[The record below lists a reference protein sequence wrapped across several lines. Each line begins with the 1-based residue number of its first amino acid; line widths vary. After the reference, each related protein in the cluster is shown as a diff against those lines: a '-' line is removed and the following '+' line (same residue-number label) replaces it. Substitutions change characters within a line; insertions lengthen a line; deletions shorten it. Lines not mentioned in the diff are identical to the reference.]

1 MSSMT
6 IAQALNKALH
16 QIMTAD
22 DRVVVI
28 GEDIVGGSG
37 LSGGGELGGVFG
49 VTKGLA
55 QAFGVERV
63 IDTPISESAFV
74 GMATGAAM
82 TGLRPIVEVMFCDF
96 FGVCFDQ
103 VFNQAAKARF
113 LSGGRLRLP
122 LVIRTTMG
130 AGDSSGAMHS
140 QSLHGLLASVPGLAV
155 VCPSTAADA
164 AGLLKSAVAADG
176 PVVMFEHKGLYQ
188 AEGAVQAGFPAVPLG
203 KGKIMMRG
211 DELTLVALSGMVPKA
226 MEAASGLKADG
237 ISVEVIDPRTVH
249 PLDSDMILESLKKT
263 GRLLVVDE
271 GAALMGFADRVLS
284 LAASEGFSHLSTA
297 PQKLTP
303 PHTPVPYGRKA
314 EAEWLPAA
322 GDIATII
329 KSMLK

>member
-1 MSSMT
+1 MASMT
-6 IAQALNKALH
+6 IAQALNKAMH
-16 QIMTAD
+16 QIMKVDAS
-22 DRVVVI
+22 VVVI
-28 GEDIVGGSG
+28 GEDVVGGSG
-37 LSGGGELGGVFG
+37 LSGGEELGGVFG

-55 QAFGVERV
+55 QAFGRERV

-82 TGLRPIVEVMFCDF
+82 TGLKPIVEVMFCDF

-113 LSGGRLRLP
+113 LSNGRIKLP

-130 AGDSSGAMHS
+130 AGDGSGAMHS

-155 VCPSTAADA
+155 VCPSTPADA

-176 PVVMFEHKGLYQ
+176 PVVIFEHKGLYGVSGEVK
-188 AEGAVQAGFPAVPLG
+188 AALPAVPLG
-203 KGKIMMRG
+203 KGNIAQPG
-211 DELTLVALSGMVPKA
+211 DDITLVALSAMVPKA
-226 MEAASGLKADG
+226 LEAAATLKADG

-249 PLDSDMILESLKKT
+249 PLDSDMILASLAKT

-271 GAALMGFADRVLS
+271 GAAFMGFADRVLS
-284 LAASEGFSHLSTA
+284 LAASEGFASLKAA

-314 EAEWLPAA
+314 EEEWLPAA
-322 GDIATII
+322 TDIVATV
-329 KSMLK
+329 KSMLM